1 MNLRIFVVVIL
12 FFLNAS
18 VSAETPPRQN
28 ECTSQNWGALKK
40 HLADKNISPK
50 WRDACGDSIAVLH
63 LYYGSSETA
72 YNYIQDE
79 IKLKTPPRKLEA
91 VFYAAL
97 RGNFQKIT
105 KLLLDYGVSANANEN
120 MGYSPL
126 MVAAG
131 DGNLEIMRILIRAGA
146 NVNYKSSNYDA
157 LTVAIEN
164 GHSFGVSLL
173 LESSADIE
181 QYRNNEKEV
190 WLLSVAIKSG
200 NYRLVDLLMN
210 NGFRLNAIDANGN
223 TPLYRAIENQ
233 SPYNM
238 IDFLLQKGADP
249 CLESATGENSIRLYD
264 RLRNASTFNPYG
276 TSNYGSLLDGR
287 CQ

>member
-105 KLLLDYGVSANANEN
+105 KLLLDYGVSANAIEN

-164 GHSFGVSLL
+164 GHSFGVSTEHRDTHLKK
-173 LESSADIE
+173 
-181 QYRNNEKEV
+181 Q
-190 WLLSVAIKSG
+190 
-200 NYRLVDLLMN
+200 
-210 NGFRLNAIDANGN
+210 
-223 TPLYRAIENQ
+223 
-233 SPYNM
+233 
-238 IDFLLQKGADP
+238 
-249 CLESATGENSIRLYD
+249 
-264 RLRNASTFNPYG
+264 
-276 TSNYGSLLDGR
+276 
-287 CQ
+287 